1 MKKNVTIMVLSILV
15 AGNAFSE
22 FDFGFYGK
30 GVFTPIAFSGDD
42 SSVSAATATYA
53 NNSRPDVGFTMLGNN
68 DSKTIGM
75 VGDVNFNQNGTPG
88 IGANANIWVAPFNWV
103 NLVLGKFEVDDF
115 RGQVGTSDFGSWI
128 LPEGSKDED
137 AIFNRFKSDVGAY
150 IMIKPLFWLES
161 EWADFIIAGAV
172 GSNLGGERA
181 FNNIMGWSAEDV
193 YLAGQGAIGYRIP
206 KIGFARFQF
215 IGNNREVYLENYPS
229 TGENGKYR
237 LMSGLS
243 TNKDSDIINAAFL
256 YDGIHNLKIDAG
268 VTIPLKYTTD
278 LPDYVYY
285 HSNFT
290 TLPYQTGSLAG
301 TDNLEIQQPYLV
313 SLGTSYTWND
323 LNVLLRGDFSF
334 GGKYNH
340 EGVRTI
346 TIGSGLGLVA
356 SASYGFLGRF
366 RAGLDLGFNYHQI
379 DAIEV
384 NGKTELIGER
394 KNDQETSERQDFGFM
409 PWFSI
414 NLGGGSIKTGVAV
427 MMPSSPRYSYD
438 PNHSARSDGWRQT
451 HSGEPLISIPISL
464 TYYF

>member
-1 MKKNVTIMVLSILV
+1 MKKTAAFLAIMVLFTGKV
-15 AGNAFSE
+15 FSE

-30 GVFTPIAFSGDD
+30 GVFTPIAFSGND

-75 VGDVNFNQNGTPG
+75 VGDVNFNLSGTAG
-88 IGANANIWVAPFNWV
+88 IGSNANIWVAPFDWIK
-103 NLVLGKFEVDDF
+103 LTLGKFEADEF
-115 RGQVGTSDFGSWI
+115 RGQVGTSDFGSWM

-137 AIFNRFKSDVGAY
+137 AIFNRFKSDVGAH
-150 IMIKPLFWLES
+150 IIVKPLFWLDS
-161 EWADFIIAGAV
+161 EWADLIIAGAV
-172 GSNLGGERA
+172 GSSLGGERA

-206 KIGFARFQF
+206 GIGFVRFQF
-215 IGNNREVYLENYPS
+215 IGNNREVYLEDYPS
-229 TGENGKYR
+229 TGQNGKYR
-237 LMSGLS
+237 MMSGLS
-243 TNKDSDIINAAFL
+243 TNSDSDIIQTAFL
-256 YDGIHNLKIDAG
+256 YDGIENLKIDAG
-268 VTIPLKYTTD
+268 LKVPLAYTTS

-285 HSNFT
+285 HSNYT
-290 TLPYQTGSLAG
+290 TPPYQTGSLAG
-301 TDNLEIQQPYLV
+301 NDNLEIQQPYLL
-313 SLGTSYTWND
+313 SLGASYAWNN
-323 LNVLLRGDFSF
+323 LNALLRTDLSF
-334 GGKYNH
+334 GGKYVH

-346 TIGSGLGLVA
+346 TIGQGMGIAA
-356 SASYGFLGRF
+356 SVSYGFLQRF

-379 DAIEV
+379 DSIEV

-394 KNDQETSERQDFGFM
+394 KNDQETSEHNDFGFM
-409 PWFSI
+409 PWFSM

-438 PNHSARSDGWRQT
+438 PNHPARSDGWRQT